1 MIEEVRYLKR
11 CVKGNAED
19 REDNIVIDTSTISVL
34 TDIFDADDWNG
45 DDVFQGDAVFL
56 SESGE
61 AFIVE
66 FDYRVKIPDTNYNG
80 GAYLSD
86 DDEYTFYIYNKTN
99 RRQHVPCKA
108 IRNIDALREH
118 IEDAL
123 QEISDDWITE
133 YFK

>member
-1 MIEEVRYLKR
+1 MKKY
-11 CVKGNAED
+11 VKSNVGD
-19 REDNIVIDTSTISVL
+19 GNIVIDTSTISVL

-61 AFIVE
+61 EYIVE
-66 FDYRVKIPDTNYNG
+66 FDYRVEMPDTNYNG

-86 DDEYTFYIYNKTN
+86 DDEYTFYIYNKNN
-99 RRQHVPCKA
+99 RRQHVPCKS